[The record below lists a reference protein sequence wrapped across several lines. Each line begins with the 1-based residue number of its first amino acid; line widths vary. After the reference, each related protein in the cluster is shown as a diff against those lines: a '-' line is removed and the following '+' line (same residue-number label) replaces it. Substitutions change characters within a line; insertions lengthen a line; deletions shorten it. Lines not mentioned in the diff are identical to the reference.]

1 MAYHSCKNCN
11 HPFGS
16 SYKYCPNCGLKQT
29 NALTVKE
36 LFNNTIKN
44 YFAFDAR
51 FFKSIIPL
59 LFKPGFLP
67 KQFVEGKRLTYL
79 HPAQLYL
86 FSTIL
91 FFFIFSFQASVDAD
105 EMDATVNKVF
115 KAASKRE
122 DELKVK
128 SIVNDSIEEYNVV
141 NQKSKNNVL
150 NQSNLSNEIKENDDI
165 LKINTDGINFF
176 ENKQALDSLIALNA
190 PEKSI
195 YKEMGMEDNANYF
208 ERKLYKQ
215 LLKLYKKHNI
225 GSIYKY
231 FISSIPIALFFL
243 LPIFAL
249 LLRLFY
255 YKSKVFVNHL
265 VFSFYYF
272 SFAFFLFSIN
282 LVISYIVDL
291 GVYNLVLIIC
301 LVAYLII
308 AIKYYYNK
316 KWITTFFKTI
326 ALLLSYCFF
335 VIPIAIAVTLVISFL
350 YY

>member
-11 HPFGS
+11 HPFGVA
-16 SYKYCPNCGLKQT
+16 YKYCPNCGLKQVDK
-29 NALTVKE
+29 LSVKS
-36 LFNNTIKN
+36 LFNNTIQN

-67 KQFVEGKRLTYL
+67 KQFVKGKRLTYL

-91 FFFIFSFQASVDAD
+91 FFFIFSFLASVDAD
-105 EMDATVNKVF
+105 EMDATINKAF
-115 KAASKRE
+115 KTASKRE

-128 SIVNDSIEEYNVV
+128 SIVNDSVKIHNISEDNK
-141 NQKSKNNVL
+141 QNVL
-150 NQSNLSNEIKENDDI
+150 NQSNLSNSINDNDDI

-176 ENKQALDSLIALNA
+176 KNKQALDSLIALNA

-195 YKEMGMEDNANYF
+195 YKEMGMNEDASYF
-208 ERKLYKQ
+208 KRKLYKQ
-215 LLKLYKKHNI
+215 FFKLYKKHNLGSLYKHFI
-225 GSIYKY
+225 GSV
-231 FISSIPIALFFL
+231 PIALFFL

-255 YKSKVFVNHL
+255 YSSKVFVNHL

-291 GVYNLVLIIC
+291 GIYNVILFIC
-301 LVAYLII
+301 LVTYLII
-308 AIKYYYNK
+308 AIKNYYNK
-316 KWITTFFKTI
+316 KWIGTFFKTI
-326 ALLLSYCFF
+326 ALLLSYWLFI
-335 VIPIAIAVTLVISFL
+335 IPLAIAVTLVISFMF
-350 YY
+350 Y